1 MARQTLLGKAIA
13 QTERDIAARRTQADN
28 EIAVLDG
35 VLAKLKQQ
43 QAATERRRNV
53 APENTIPHKAAS

>member
-1 MARQTLLGKAIA
+1 MARLTLLGKAIA
-13 QTERDIAARRTQADN
+13 QTERDITVRRTQADN

-43 QAATERRRNV
+43 QAATERRRAPV
-53 APENTIPHKAAS
+53 AENTVPHKAES